1 MGTLTD
7 RLKAYAQSDMYPL
20 HMPGHKRNLTWNI
33 NPYDYDITEIDG
45 FDDLHEP
52 AGILKDLTERVNRL
66 YKARESYILVNGSTS
81 GIMAAVSAVVRP
93 GERILIA
100 RNSHKSAYNAI
111 FVRQIRAE
119 YIYPHTDGA
128 GIAGEIMPEDIER
141 KYCEFPDIK
150 AVFITSPTYE
160 GVVSD
165 IRRIADIVHSH
176 GGVLIVDCAHG
187 AHFGIGDKF
196 PSNPV
201 TEGADIVIMSLHK
214 TLPAFTQTAV
224 LCVGSGRVD
233 SRVIKKYTD
242 IYVSTSPSYLLTAS
256 VERCMDIMES
266 EGAALHAYHYERMA
280 EFREKCR
287 SFKHL
292 RLFESR
298 RYDMEKVVICTDNS
312 DINGNILMRI
322 LRDEYH
328 LEAEMASAEYV
339 IAMTSCMDT
348 DEGIDRLYNA
358 LLETDNKIHSV
369 HKDKNIDF
377 GWPVKVHEPWEID
390 GHDMQM
396 ITAEGAAGRICA
408 EYVYIYPPGVPWVVP
423 GEMVSDDILREIKEY
438 AGRGFEIRGITADGM
453 IPVTDD

>member
-66 YKARESYILVNGSTS
+66 YKARESFILVNGSTS
-81 GIMAAVSAVVRP
+81 GIMAAVSAAVRP

-111 FVRQIRAE
+111 FVRQICAE

-266 EGAALHAYHYERMA
+266 EGAAIHAYHYERMA

-292 RLFESR
+292 RLFESS
-298 RYDMEKVVICTDNS
+298 RYDMEKVVICTEIYLCGFS
-312 DINGNILMRI
+312 GTNII
-322 LRDEYH
+322 LKLRWH
-328 LEAEMASAEYV
+328 PRN
-339 IAMTSCMDT
+339 TS
-348 DEGIDRLYNA
+348 
-358 LLETDNKIHSV
+358 S
-369 HKDKNIDF
+369 
-377 GWPVKVHEPWEID
+377 
-390 GHDMQM
+390 Q
-396 ITAEGAAGRICA
+396 
-408 EYVYIYPPGVPWVVP
+408 
-423 GEMVSDDILREIKEY
+423 
-438 AGRGFEIRGITADGM
+438 
-453 IPVTDD
+453 